1 LVSIL
6 EQITRATVHTSRG
19 LVAAT
24 RTEMAFRLEIAALVL
39 SVPVAFL
46 LTAEA
51 WKRLA
56 LIAVVM
62 LVLIVELLNT
72 AIEKLSDHVTP
83 TNHPTI
89 GRIKDMGSAAVGLT
103 ILLAGGT
110 WLLAVGQWLVA
121 LW

>member
-1 LVSIL
+1 MVTIL

-19 LVAAT
+19 LAAAT

-39 SVPVAFL
+39 AVPLAFL
-46 LTAEA
+46 FAAEA

-83 TNHPTI
+83 TNHPAI
-89 GRIKDMGSAAVGLT
+89 GRVKDMGSAAVGLT
-103 ILLAGGT
+103 ILLAGAT